1 MKRSGDEASGGDKAM
16 MKELHRRRAIE
27 LLDAFYAG
35 DIERALTFC
44 SDDID
49 FFSNAPVDILPHLGH
64 RHGKDDIRQMWKTV
78 HSRYSSMRYELPFI
92 AVEDDKVAVQLRAY
106 FGKRRN
112 GRIVQFDIA
121 IFFTLRDGKVVRIR
135 EIIDT
140 FDLIEQVVEQDVA
153 ELIAGKAGD
162 NK

>member
-1 MKRSGDEASGGDKAM
+1 MIR
-16 MKELHRRRAIE
+16 ELHRRRVLE
-27 LLDAFYAG
+27 LINAFYAG
-35 DIERALTFC
+35 DIEHALALC
-44 SDDID
+44 SDDVE

-64 RHGKDDIRQMWKTV
+64 HHGKDDVRQMWKTV
-78 HSRYSSMRYELPFI
+78 HERYSSMRYELPFI

-121 IFFTLRDGKVVRIR
+121 IFFTLHGGTVARIR

-153 ELIAGKAGD
+153 ELIAGKAGE
-162 NK
+162 KT

>member
-1 MKRSGDEASGGDKAM
+1 M
-16 MKELHRRRAIE
+16 MNELHRRRVLE
-27 LLDAFYAG
+27 LLDAFSAA

-44 SDDID
+44 SDDVD

-64 RHGKDDIRQMWKTV
+64 HHGKDEVRQMWKTV
-78 HSRYSSMRYELPFI
+78 HSRYSSMRYEMPFI
-92 AVEDDKVAVQLRAY
+92 AAEGDKVAVHLRAF

-121 IFFTLRDGKVVRIR
+121 IFFTFRDGKIARIR

-140 FDLIEQVVEQDVA
+140 FDLIQQVMERDVA
-153 ELIAGKAGD
+153 ELIADRAGE
-162 NK
+162 NM